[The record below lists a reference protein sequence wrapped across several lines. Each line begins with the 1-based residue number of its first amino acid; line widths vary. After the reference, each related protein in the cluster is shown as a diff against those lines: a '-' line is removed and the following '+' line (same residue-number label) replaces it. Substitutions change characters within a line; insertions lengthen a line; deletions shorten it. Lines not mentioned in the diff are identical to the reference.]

1 MTTTESLLKRNEQND
16 LLRFSTA
23 GSVDD
28 GKSTLIG
35 RLLYDSKSIFE
46 DQLEAIK
53 HYSSSNRDMEL
64 DYSLLTDG
72 LKSERE
78 QGITID
84 VAYRYFSTPKRRFI
98 IADTPGHE
106 QYTRNMATGCSTSS
120 LALILID
127 ATKGI
132 LTQTKRHTF
141 ISSLFGIRHLIV
153 AINKMDLVDFSEE
166 VFSAIADDYRAFSDK
181 LPVESIQFIPLSALR
196 GDNVINQ
203 SDRMPWY
210 HGPSLLDY
218 LESVNI
224 STWRNLID
232 FRFPIQYVNRGGR
245 ERGMRGYCGTIASGT
260 IRPGEV
266 ITVLPSGKESRVKK
280 IIVCEGELAYAY
292 SPQAVT
298 IYLEDELDIS
308 RGDMIVRKKNL
319 PTISQSIE
327 SNLVWM
333 DTIPLA
339 LKKYYLFKHTT
350 HTVRGEVEDISYRLD
365 PEDLHRKPAG
375 TLHLNEIG
383 RVTIRLMTPV
393 YADTYEH
400 NRRTGCFILI
410 DPVTYHTVAAGM
422 ITRCRGREEDHSFR
436 LPGAETHWVVGQPG
450 SGRSMVEI
458 KAAEGRGCI
467 YLDDVVLKQGICS
480 DLGGPDQKGAWLE
493 RVAHI
498 CRASNNSGVS
508 VVIES
513 AYFPDERVIEVV
525 GKKNL
530 NVTGTPNLLT

>member
-1 MTTTESLLKRNEQND
+1 MS
-16 LLRFSTA
+16 
-23 GSVDD
+23 GM
-28 GKSTLIG
+28 IG

-46 DQLEAIK
+46 DQLEAMK
-53 HYSSSNRDMEL
+53 HYSSANRDMEL

-153 AINKMDLVDFSEE
+153 AINKMDLVDFSEDI
-166 VFSAIADDYRAFSDK
+166 FSAIADDYRAFSDK
-181 LPVESIQFIPLSALR
+181 LAVESIQFIPLSALH
-196 GDNVINQ
+196 GDNVIHQ
-203 SDRMPWY
+203 SSRMPWY

-232 FRFPIQYVNRGGR
+232 FRFPVQYVNWGGGR
-245 ERGMRGYCGTIASGT
+245 GSGMRGYSGTIASGT
-260 IRPGEV
+260 IRPGEWV
-266 ITVLPSGKESRVKK
+266 TVLPSGKESRVKK
-280 IIVCEGELAYAY
+280 ILTYEGELAYAY

-308 RGDMIVRKKNL
+308 RGDMIARKKNL
-319 PTISQSIE
+319 PTHSQSIE

-333 DTIPLA
+333 DTTPLA
-339 LKKYYLFKHTT
+339 LKKPYLVKHTT
-350 HTVRGEVEDISYRLD
+350 HTARGEIEDITYRLD
-365 PEDLHRKPAG
+365 PEDLHRKPTG

-400 NRRTGCFILI
+400 NRHTGCFILI
-410 DPVTYHTVAAGM
+410 DPVTYHTAAAGM
-422 ITRCRGREEDHSFR
+422 ITRCRCREEDHTSR
-436 LPGAETHWVVGQPG
+436 LACTAGTHWVVGQPG
-450 SGRSMVEI
+450 SGRSVAET
-458 KAAEGRGCI
+458 KTLEGRGCI
-467 YLDDVVLKQGICS
+467 YLDDAMLLQGICS
-480 DLGGPDQKGAWLE
+480 DLKGPDRKGAWLE

-513 AYFPDERVIEVV
+513 VYSPDERVAEVI

-530 NVTGTPNLLT
+530 NVTGSPDLIL